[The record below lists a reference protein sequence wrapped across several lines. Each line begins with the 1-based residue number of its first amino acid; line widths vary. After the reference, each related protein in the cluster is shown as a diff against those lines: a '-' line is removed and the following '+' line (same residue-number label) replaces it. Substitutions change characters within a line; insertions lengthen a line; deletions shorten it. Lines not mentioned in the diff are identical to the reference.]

1 MATTANVTT
10 GKPKITGAVF
20 IAPIGTALPTD
31 ATSTLNTAFNEIGY
45 ISDDGVKNS
54 TDIDTD
60 SIKAWGGT
68 KVLELQNSKDD
79 SFEFT
84 MIEAMN
90 VNVLKAVYGSANVKG
105 TDAKTGISV
114 KVGSDEAE
122 EFAWVIDMVYRGD
135 FLKRIVIPQGKVS
148 KLGDITYT
156 DSDAVGY
163 DATLALAADDAGY
176 YHYEYIAK
184 KVTNSA
190 GS

>member
-1 MATTANVTT
+1 MPTTANVTT
-10 GKPKITGAVF
+10 GKPKIIGAVF
-20 IAPIGTALPTD
+20 IAPVGTALPTD
-31 ATSTLNTAFNEIGY
+31 ATTAINATFKEIGY
-45 ISDDGVKNS
+45 ISDDGIKNS

-90 VNVLKAVYGSANVKG
+90 VNVLKAVYGSANVTG
-105 TDAKTGISV
+105 TDAATGISINV
-114 KVGSDEAE
+114 NADEAE
-122 EFAWVIDMVYRGD
+122 EFSWVIDMVYRND

-148 KLGDITYT
+148 KLGDITYN

-163 DATLALAADDAGY
+163 DATLALSADDSGC
-176 YHYEYIAK
+176 YHHEYIAK
-184 KVTNSA
+184 KSTTNTS
-190 GS
+190 S